1 MNETKVVAL
10 SFFSNSASFFFFFNK
25 ENESKITSQAA
36 LSVKRLD
43 GVNEGP
49 KHGIAERKERREE
62 RKRRERKGG

>member
-10 SFFSNSASFFFFFNK
+10 SFFSNSASFFFFNK

-49 KHGIAERKERREE
+49 KHGTAERKERREE